1 VQYADSVENAA
12 VAIPDKV
19 IRFLEHDANIA
30 VAGTR
35 DRDLVPAGHRV
46 AGWLVSPEGHTLTV
60 LFPEV
65 SAARVIDAMR
75 DNGQLAATFEQ
86 IGTHETYQLKGRYLA
101 HRPVRPEEMAVGK
114 RARDRF
120 VNGLRSLYANEQLA
134 NMLGASVPPPAL
146 AVDMA
151 VVEVFLQT
159 PGPGAGS
166 RIVPPPA

>member
-1 VQYADSVENAA
+1 
-12 VAIPDKV
+12 VAIPDRV

-35 DRDLVPAGHRV
+35 DRDLVPVGHRV
-46 AGWLVSPEGHTLTV
+46 SGWLVNPGGHTLTV
-60 LFPEV
+60 LFPEAA
-65 SAARVIDAMR
+65 AARVVDAMQ

-101 HRPVRPEEMAVGK
+101 HRPARPEDIDIGR

-120 VNGLRSLYANEQLA
+120 VNGLRALYANEQLA
-134 NMLGASVPPPAL
+134 NLLGASVPPAAL

-151 VVEVFLQT
+151 VAEVFQQT

-166 RIVPPPA
+166 RIAPPQT